1 MQKPWIN
8 KAENLTTMS
17 AKIIDSEK
25 RCSEGGGNK
34 KQQTWTNL
42 EAINLSDTQ
51 IEDKTVGK

>member
-25 RCSEGGGNK
+25 RCSEGGEVIRNNK
-34 KQQTWTNL
+34 HGLIWKQ
-42 EAINLSDTQ
+42 
-51 IEDKTVGK
+51 